1 MKGGWVDEGSTQM
14 QPTPLISELAKQIAD
29 HLRAQNPRAGTRLV
43 ERKLAERFRVSRSPI
58 RSALRLLHTQGVLGM
73 AGGGGFITIDNPEA
87 PWPDDAAT
95 LSNDEA
101 MYLRIAQDRLDNLLP
116 ERVTENELQ
125 RRYDLTRGEL
135 ARLLR
140 RILSEGWIERLPGH
154 GWTFLPMLTSIETYK
169 DSYRFRLTIEP
180 AAILEP
186 GFVLEREP
194 LEACR
199 RQQQRLVDG
208 EIWSVSS
215 PVLFDLNSRL
225 HEVIIECSRNSF
237 FIDGLKRVDRL
248 RRLMEYKQSLDR
260 RYAIVRCREHIELI
274 DLLLDERRA
283 DASEFMK
290 RHLSS
295 VSVEKVMNGPM
306 ARAISSADD

>member
-1 MKGGWVDEGSTQM
+1 MESIEM
-14 QPTPLISELAKQIAD
+14 QPTPLINELAKQIAE
-29 HLRAQNPRAGTRLV
+29 HLRAENPRVGTRLV
-43 ERKLAERFRVSRSPI
+43 ERKLAEQFRVSRSPI
-58 RSALRLLHTQGVLGM
+58 RSALRLLHAQGVLGL
-73 AGGGGFITIDNPEA
+73 AGTGGFITIDGR
-87 PWPDDAAT
+87 DARLPGDGAVT
-95 LSNDEA
+95 KDEA
-101 MYLRIAQDRLDNLLP
+101 MYLRIAQDRLEGVLP

-169 DSYRFRLTIEP
+169 DSYRFRLVIEP

-186 GFVLEREP
+186 GFVLDRAALETCRE
-194 LEACR
+194 
-199 RQQQRLVDG
+199 QQQRLVDG
-208 EIWSVSS
+208 EIWSVSRPS
-215 PVLFDLNSRL
+215 LFDMNSKL
-225 HEVIIECSRNSF
+225 HETIIECSRNSF

-260 RYAIVRCREHIELI
+260 RYAILRCREHVDLI
-274 DLLLDERRA
+274 DLLLEERRQ
-283 DASEFMK
+283 DASEFMR

-295 VSVEKVMNGPM
+295 VSIEKVMHRTGSSGT
-306 ARAISSADD
+306 SSADD

>member
-1 MKGGWVDEGSTQM
+1 M
-14 QPTPLISELAKQIAD
+14 QPTPLISELAKQIAE
-29 HLRAQNPRAGTRLV
+29 HLRAENPQAGTRLV

-58 RSALRLLHTQGVLGM
+58 RSALQLLHTQGMLGV
-73 AGGGGFITIDNPEA
+73 AGSGGFITIDTPEA
-87 PWPDDAAT
+87 SWPEQE
-95 LSNDEA
+95 SIPNNDEA

-154 GWTFLPMLTSIETYK
+154 GWAFLPMLTSIEAYK

-186 GFVLEREP
+186 GFVLDRAP

-199 RQQQRLVDG
+199 QQQQRLVDG

-215 PVLFDLNSRL
+215 PALFDMNSKL
-225 HEVIIECSRNSF
+225 HEAIIECSRNSF

-248 RRLMEYKQSLDR
+248 RRLMEYRQSLDR
-260 RYAIVRCREHIELI
+260 RYAIIRCREHVELV
-274 DLLLDERRA
+274 DLLLADRRL
-283 DASEFMK
+283 DASKFMK
-290 RHLSS
+290 QHLSS
-295 VSVEKVMNGPM
+295 VSVEKVMNTAGT
-306 ARAISSADD
+306 AVQGVSSGDD

>member
-1 MKGGWVDEGSTQM
+1 MDMTQM
-14 QPTPLISELAKQIAD
+14 QPTPLINELAKQIAE
-29 HLRAQNPRAGTRLV
+29 HLRAENPRAGTRLV
-43 ERKLAERFRVSRSPI
+43 ERKLAEQFRVSRSPI
-58 RSALRLLHTQGVLGM
+58 RSALRLLHAQGMLG
-73 AGGGGFITIDNPEA
+73 ASESGGFITIGANHAAWTEN
-87 PWPDDAAT
+87 DAAVT
-95 LSNDEA
+95 NDET
-101 MYLRIAQDRLDNLLP
+101 MYLCIAQDRLDGALP

-125 RRYDLTRGEL
+125 RRYELTRGEL

-154 GWTFLPMLTSIETYK
+154 GWAFLPMLTSIEAYR

-186 GFVLEREP
+186 GFVLDRAA
-194 LEACR
+194 LEVCR
-199 RQQQRLVDG
+199 QDQQRLVDG

-215 PVLFDLNSRL
+215 PALFDMNSRL
-225 HEVIIECSRNSF
+225 HEAIIECSKNSF

-260 RYAIVRCREHIELI
+260 RYAIIRCREHIELV
-274 DLLLDERRA
+274 DLLLAQRRH

-290 RHLSS
+290 QHLSS
-295 VSVEKVMNGPM
+295 VSVEKVIGRFGPTGQGT
-306 ARAISSADD
+306 SSADD